1 MIVDSTTLVDAT
13 AEEATV
19 TNFAHDLPEADVVEQ
34 QMPVDSDDEPV
45 LDVDYLQDRSEAE
58 ADPADLAE
66 QAVDVPM
73 PDDDRA

>member
-1 MIVDSTTLVDAT
+1 M
-13 AEEATV
+13 
-19 TNFAHDLPEADVVEQ
+19 TNPAGDPVPEAYAVEQ
-34 QMPVDSDDEPV
+34 QTPVDSADEPG

>member
-1 MIVDSTTLVDAT
+1 
-13 AEEATV
+13 V

-34 QMPVDSDDEPV
+34 QMPVDSADEPV

>member
-34 QMPVDSDDEPV
+34 QMPVDSADEPPRPV
-45 LDVDYLQDRSEAE
+45 RPYR
-58 ADPADLAE
+58 PG
-66 QAVDVPM
+66 
-73 PDDDRA
+73 

>member
-1 MIVDSTTLVDAT
+1 M
-13 AEEATV
+13 
-19 TNFAHDLPEADVVEQ
+19 TNFANDLPEADVVEQ
-34 QMPVDSDDEPV
+34 QMPVDSADEQV

>member
-1 MIVDSTTLVDAT
+1 M
-13 AEEATV
+13 
-19 TNFAHDLPEADVVEQ
+19 TNFANDLPEADVVEQ
-34 QMPVDSDDEPV
+34 QMPVDSADEPV